1 MAHLIWTE
9 PALADLEGIADYI
22 ALDHPGAAS
31 RLVQQVFASIERLKR
46 YPRSGKRPAE
56 LPRSP
61 YREVVVGPCRVF
73 YRVDGD
79 AVFLLHVMRAE
90 RLLQKFLI
98 EERNRKR

>member
-9 PALADLEGIADYI
+9 PALADLEAIADYI
-22 ALDHPGAAS
+22 ALDHPNAAS
-31 RLVQQVFASIERLKR
+31 RLVQQVFASVERLER
-46 YPRSGKRPAE
+46 YPASGKRPAE

-79 AVFLLHVMRAE
+79 SVFLLHVMRAE
-90 RLLQKFLI
+90 RLLQKLLI

>member
-22 ALDHPGAAS
+22 ALDNLDAAS
-31 RLVQQVFASIERLKR
+31 RLVQQVFASVERLER
-46 YPRSGKRPAE
+46 HPCSGKRPAE
-56 LPRSP
+56 LSRSP
-61 YREVVVGPCRVF
+61 YREVVVAPCRVF
-73 YRVDGD
+73 YRVDGN

-90 RLLQKFLI
+90 RLLQKLLI